1 MDGYSGEDLL
11 GRLCLAGRQAGRQAG
26 SLQTAA
32 AEELEKDDRTSVQ
45 SKRTNERASENLRQ
59 PPPPPPKTSRL
70 VSKRVLDIRQR
81 ERAATAGGRE
91 GERER
96 GREERRL
103 FSFLLKWEKWGPP
116 TNQVNQPKLLYMLS
130 PSSRLVGAFAPLC
143 SRPTS
148 LSVVVSPFFDAL
160 SVQTS
165 SSLASL
171 VLTFK
176 CGSLPSLSPFL
187 MPPPPPSSHIKS

>member
-11 GRLCLAGRQAGRQAG
+11 GRLCLAGRQAGSLA
-26 SLQTAA
+26 LQTAA

-91 GERER
+91 R
-96 GREERRL
+96 GREGGRKEG
-103 FSFLLKWEKWGPP
+103 F
-116 TNQVNQPKLLYMLS
+116 S
-130 PSSRLVGAFAPLC
+130 PSF
-143 SRPTS
+143 
-148 LSVVVSPFFDAL
+148 
-160 SVQTS
+160 
-165 SSLASL
+165 
-171 VLTFK
+171 
-176 CGSLPSLSPFL
+176 
-187 MPPPPPSSHIKS
+187 